1 MDGFKES
8 GRFREGFEVDVYGG
22 LAPTVEN
29 GRGSTD
35 EINTPGAAHLLAQRG
50 AERFQTVFISKGSHG
65 T

>member
-22 LAPTVEN
+22 LAPPVEN

-35 EINTPGAAHLLAQRG
+35 EINTPGAAHMLAQRG
-50 AERFQTVFISKGSHG
+50 AERFQTVFIS
-65 T
+65 